1 MANYRSY
8 AQAPTPYVYG
18 LGLANNATT
27 PTTALDVAVGSI
39 LDSTKTFQMNLN
51 DALVVNA
58 ANVGVNGLDT
68 GALAA
73 STVYYVYLIGGTSSG
88 NVPAGLISAL
98 DTPYLPFGYDIYAK
112 IGYVVTGA
120 GSTFLKGYW
129 TDDLSSWRTFMF
141 DAPQATSVVAG
152 SAVAYTTVDLSTLVP
167 AIDNTPVIFN
177 VLLTPAAVADTFDLK
192 PFGATG
198 TAISVKGQVIGVS
211 ITDQV
216 MVFAKD
222 NAGAPAVS
230 YRVTGGG
237 AGAADL
243 DVGGYQ
249 FAV

>member
-39 LDSTKTFQMNLN
+39 LDSTKTFQMNLD

-120 GSTFLKGYW
+120 GSTFLLGYW

-141 DAPQATSVVAG
+141 DAPQATAVVAG
-152 SAVAYTTVDLSTLVP
+152 AAVAYTAIDLSNFVP
-167 AIDNTPVIFN
+167 AIENTPVF
-177 VLLTPAAVADTFDLK
+177 VSSELTPSAASQTLKLQPEAGTGDMVTITGQVAATIVSSQDLCI
-192 PFGATG
+192 ATLAVG
-198 TAISVKGQVIGVS
+198 VPTINYKVSNAAAAAAIS
-211 ITDQV
+211 
-216 MVFAKD
+216 
-222 NAGAPAVS
+222 
-230 YRVTGGG
+230 
-237 AGAADL
+237 
-243 DVGGYQ
+243 VGGYQ